1 MQVQFNRPATIG
13 GVTYGKG
20 QHAVPDEHKDDWFF
34 KALVQD
40 GDAVVLRAENA
51 PAPAVAPVA
60 EADWSS
66 MDEVMDSASED
77 YCAILDGS
85 TKEISAAIAGASL
98 DKLQAL
104 LAAETAGKTRKS
116 VVKLLEEAIGAQ

>member
-60 EADWSS
+60 KADWPS
-66 MDEVMDSASED
+66 MDETAQHAPD
-77 YCAILDGS
+77 ILDGS
-85 TKEISAAIAGASL
+85 LKEIASALEELRPSVGVEF
-98 DKLQAL
+98 LQDL
-104 LAAETAGKTRKS
+104 LAREQAGKTRKS